1 MAYEV
6 KKVLNKIK
14 GWAYRD
20 RTADKEKIGRIF
32 RFRYAC
38 FKDLLASNSELLHVI
53 TKFEERLNG
62 KQVFGMSTIRAIA
75 TRAVFHTLRMVKS
88 LDDLSGHKYPRLFDV
103 VNKINTAI
111 KEELGKRKEL
121 AVTDWVLS
129 YSEINREMIDW
140 VGGKNANLGELT
152 TRTGVPVP
160 EGFAITT
167 RAYDFFLEQ
176 NDLIDEIN
184 RKRRD
189 LQPEDPNTI
198 DAVSES

>member
-1 MAYEV
+1 
-6 KKVLNKIK
+6 
-14 GWAYRD
+14 
-20 RTADKEKIGRIF
+20 
-32 RFRYAC
+32 
-38 FKDLLASNSELLHVI
+38 
-53 TKFEERLNG
+53 
-62 KQVFGMSTIRAIA
+62 MSTIRAIA

-152 TRTGVPVP
+152 TRTERSGPRRICHNHSGVRLLP
-160 EGFAITT
+160 TNKMT
-167 RAYDFFLEQ
+167 
-176 NDLIDEIN
+176 
-184 RKRRD
+184 
-189 LQPEDPNTI
+189 
-198 DAVSES
+198 